1 MVTEEHSDAP
11 PTGEPPKPDRTRLLV
26 VLAVVVLGAGVFWF
40 LSRSDEGP
48 TASEEESAGDY
59 ATIEDPEAGFSIKLP
74 RNWEFFE
81 QERADPEIRMVVGAT
96 GTQNNLRVRVSP
108 LAEPVVL
115 TTETP
120 ENVIAELQAQFDR
133 YIDEGEAVKEVLQRQ
148 RVNING
154 VQGWEYL
161 YTFTDEPTGDEGV
174 HSHFFLLG
182 GERLYVLV
190 FQVLPASNF
199 EDYAR
204 TFDEIITSF
213 ELIDDEQPADNE
225 EPAASPSPSPQP

>member
-1 MVTEEHSDAP
+1 MVAEEHSDVP
-11 PTGEPPKPDRTRLLV
+11 PTSDAPKPDRKRLAV

-40 LSRSDEGP
+40 MNRSEDKPPATPEAATGK
-48 TASEEESAGDY
+48 Y

-74 RNWEFFE
+74 EDWQFFE
-81 QERADPEIRMVVGAT
+81 QEQADPQIRMVVGT
-96 GTQNNLRVRVSP
+96 PGTQNNLRLRVSP
-108 LAEPVVL
+108 LPEPVVI
-115 TTETP
+115 TSDTP
-120 ENVIAELQAQFDR
+120 DTVIAQLQAQFDQ
-133 YIDEGEAVKEVLQRQ
+133 YIDEGESVKEVLQRQ

-161 YTFTDEPTGDEGV
+161 YTFTNESSGEEGV

-190 FQVLPASNF
+190 FQVLPTSSF

-213 ELIDDEQPADNE
+213 RLIDEK
-225 EPAASPSPSPQP
+225 EPAASPSPSAS

>member
-1 MVTEEHSDAP
+1 VVTEEHSDVP
-11 PTGEPPKPDRTRLLV
+11 PTSEAPKPDRTRLLV
-26 VLAVVVLGAGVFWF
+26 VLAVVILGAGVFWF
-40 LSRSDEGP
+40 LNR
-48 TASEEESAGDY
+48 SEEAATPEEETTEDY
-59 ATIEDPEAGFSIKLP
+59 ATIEDPEAGFTIKLP
-74 RNWEFFE
+74 RDWMFFE
-81 QERADPEIRMVVGAT
+81 QEQADPAIRMVVGAP
-96 GTQNNLRVRVSP
+96 GTQNNLRMRVTP
-108 LAEPVVL
+108 LEAPVVINS
-115 TTETP
+115 ETP
-120 ENVIAELQAQFDR
+120 ESVIAELQAQFDQ
-133 YIDEGEAVKEVLQRQ
+133 YIDQGESVKEVLQRQ

-190 FQVLPASNF
+190 FQVLPASNY

-213 ELIDDEQPADNE
+213 QLIDGEEPAGGE
-225 EPAASPSPSPQP
+225 EPAATPTPAG

>member
-1 MVTEEHSDAP
+1 MVTEERSDVP
-11 PTGEPPKPDRTRLLV
+11 PTSEAPKPDRTRLLV
-26 VLAVVVLGAGVFWF
+26 VLAVVILGAGVFWF
-40 LSRSDEGP
+40 LNRSEDEAATP
-48 TASEEESAGDY
+48 QEESTEDY

-74 RNWEFFE
+74 RDWMFFE
-81 QERADPEIRMVVGAT
+81 QDQADPEIRMVVGAP
-96 GTQNNLRVRVSP
+96 GTQNNLRVRVTA
-108 LAEPVVL
+108 LEAPVVINS
-115 TTETP
+115 ETP
-120 ENVIAELQAQFDR
+120 ESVIAELQAQFDQ
-133 YIDEGEAVKEVLQRQ
+133 YIDQGESVKEVLQRQ

-161 YTFTDEPTGDEGV
+161 YTFTDQPTGDDGI

-190 FQVLPASNF
+190 FQVLPASNY

-213 ELIDDEQPADNE
+213 QLIDDEAPADNG
-225 EPAASPSPSPQP
+225 EPAASPTASPAA

>member
-1 MVTEEHSDAP
+1 VVTEEHSDVP
-11 PTGEPPKPDRTRLLV
+11 PTPEAPKPDRTRLLV
-26 VLAVVVLGAGVFWF
+26 VLAVVILGAGIFWF
-40 LSRSDEGP
+40 LNS
-48 TASEEESAGDY
+48 SEDDPAAPDGETEEY

-74 RNWEFFE
+74 QNWQFFE
-81 QERADPEIRMVVGAT
+81 QEQTDPEIRMVAGAP

-108 LAEPVVL
+108 LPSPVVIDAD
-115 TTETP
+115 TP
-120 ENVIAELQAQFDR
+120 DNVIAELQGQFDQ
-133 YIDEGEAVKEVLQRQ
+133 YIDQGEAVKEVLQRQ

-161 YTFTDEPTGDEGV
+161 YTFTNEPSSEEGV

-182 GERLYVLV
+182 GDRLYVLV
-190 FQVLPASNF
+190 FQVLPSSSY

-213 ELIDDEQPADNE
+213 QLIDEDQPADTE
-225 EPAASPSPSPQP
+225 EPAASPSPSPSS